1 MTNAC
6 KDDML
11 KTPRLFDAKGEI
23 DELLEN
29 GYVNSNKDTR
39 QRMRKLREFLP
50 MIQRVQMEGKSIN

>member
-1 MTNAC
+1 
-6 KDDML
+6 ML
-11 KTPRLFDAKGEI
+11 KTPRLFDVEGEV